1 MCDRFLHPSRHNRWQ
16 KPFRRYQKILKINL
30 TNFANI
36 FKNFRDF
43 CFFSAWDFHFSM
55 SVFSRTTNSIQ
66 TNINSIISKRFLAI
80 LISQM
85 ASSRWSAAWMF
96 EKKNCVISQH
106 FFLFDVE
113 NVDRRTWHR
122 PDGGLV
128 QLQKLMR
135 SKTSDLEKK
144 SFRRFLS
151 LKVRGST
158 LNRSSERE
166 RVV

>member
-96 EKKNCVISQH
+96 EKKKIVWFLLRRILSFPICVYCRFQKSDPW
-106 FFLFDVE
+106 LV
-113 NVDRRTWHR
+113 
-122 PDGGLV
+122 LV
-128 QLQKLMR
+128 QSIHLEAVSIR
-135 SKTSDLEKK
+135 KTFSVDLLLEWII
-144 SFRRFLS
+144 
-151 LKVRGST
+151 VCD
-158 LNRSSERE
+158 
-166 RVV
+166 